1 MADTYCELL
10 ISQVKN
16 CRLLWDM
23 KHKNYHNRLLVD
35 REWNRIAADLQE
47 TNKLKLFIKF
57 IFKLCF
63 IVQAVI
69 NIVYNN

>member
-1 MADTYCELL
+1 MLRQFVKLFLDCHIELKCLFSGKAMADTYCELL

-35 REWNRIAADLQE
+35 REWNRIAEDYKKQ
-47 TNKLKLFIKF
+47 
-57 IFKLCF
+57 
-63 IVQAVI
+63 VS
-69 NIVYNN
+69 